1 MNSIRSNST
10 PVFAHTRAKIKDSS
24 DRTRTK
30 KKNAILKF
38 RLCKQLAFSASGGI
52 IYIFAGS
59 GLVPHFSMRLRFFAA
74 AAVISRRVSY
84 DLIGSVTRLIRL
96 EKTRRINSDAICGG
110 RFRRRVRGRALTVPT
125 RPPAVSGG
133 QWRGD
138 GETSCSFVSCMRQ
151 EDCA

>member
-1 MNSIRSNST
+1 M
-10 PVFAHTRAKIKDSS
+10 
-24 DRTRTK
+24 
-30 KKNAILKF
+30 
-38 RLCKQLAFSASGGI
+38 Q
-52 IYIFAGS
+52 
-59 GLVPHFSMRLRFFAA
+59 LRFFAAAA

-110 RFRRRVRGRALTVPT
+110 RFRRRVRGRALMVPT